1 MRKPFHK
8 KFAQPSVLT
17 NSAITFPKI
26 RLIDPNGAFIGIVD
40 SKTALSKAKEL
51 GLDLICT
58 TVKADPPVCKIQDFG
73 KWNYERQKKDKQK
86 KKLERQNRVELRELQ
101 FRPNIDVHDLNVKL
115 KKAQEFIDDGDKV
128 KIVMKLRGRE
138 IPNGK
143 MFIDQINMMVKKLQI
158 TKYDSPPKQA
168 GNRIIAVICKDADAK
183 KS

>member
-1 MRKPFHK
+1 MKRPFHK
-8 KFAQPSVLT
+8 KFSQPSVLT
-17 NSAITFPKI
+17 NSAITFPQV
-26 RLIDPNGAFIGIVD
+26 RLIDSNGAFIGIVD
-40 SKTALSKAKEL
+40 SKTALAKAREL

-73 KWNYERQKKDKQK
+73 KWNYERQKKEKQK

-138 IPNGK
+138 IPNGQ
-143 MFIDQINMMVKKLQI
+143 MFIDQINMMAKKLNN
-158 TKYDSPPKQA
+158 TKFDSPPKQA
-168 GNRIIAVICKDADAK
+168 GNKIFAVICKDGDVK